1 MLFLRFFALLGLALL
16 AACAQPQPRGPVVL
30 AAASMQEALEEIAQA
45 WEADGHAAPVL
56 SFAGTSAL
64 ARQIEGGAPADVFV
78 SADGEW
84 MDELE
89 RSAFLRPGTR
99 ADIAGNSLVLVG
111 DPEHWRDANWDGR
124 ALAAMSDGARIA
136 VADTRA
142 VPAGRYARA
151 VLEAMGEWNAIEP
164 RLVPAE
170 NVRAA
175 LALVERGQ
183 AELGIV
189 YATDARASRK
199 VVTLGAFA
207 ASASEPIRYPATV
220 LGAST
225 HPDAEAFTRFL
236 RSDEA
241 RDIFAAHGFEPVS

>member
-1 MLFLRFFALLGLALL
+1 MLP
-16 AACAQPQPRGPVVL
+16 ACSQPQPRGPVVL
-30 AAASMQEALEEIAQA
+30 AASSMQEALEEIAQV
-45 WEADGHAAPVL
+45 WEADGHSAPVL

-89 RSAFLRPGTR
+89 RSALIRPGTR

-111 DPEHWRDANWDGR
+111 DPEHWRDAFWDGR
-124 ALAAMSDGARIA
+124 ALAAMSAGARIA

-142 VPAGRYARA
+142 VPAGRYARTA
-151 VLEAMGEWNAIEP
+151 LESMGEWDAVEP

-207 ASASEPIRYPATV
+207 ALPAEPIRYPAAV
-220 LGAST
+220 LAAST
-225 HPDAEAFTRFL
+225 HPDAEAFIRFL

-241 RDIFAAHGFEPVS
+241 RDILAAHGFEPVS

>member
-1 MLFLRFFALLGLALL
+1 MSFLRFFALLGLAML
-16 AACAQPQPRGPVVL
+16 AACSQPQPRGPVVL

-45 WEADGHAAPVL
+45 WEEDGHAAPVI

-89 RSAFLRPGTR
+89 RRALIRPGTR

-111 DPEHWRDANWDGR
+111 GPEHWRDAFWDGR
-124 ALAAMSDGARIA
+124 ALAAMSEGTRIA

-151 VLEAMGEWNAIEP
+151 ALEAMGEWDALEP

-207 ASASEPIRYPATV
+207 ASASEPIRYPAAV
-220 LGAST
+220 LAAST
-225 HPDAEAFTRFL
+225 HPDAEAFARFL
-236 RSDEA
+236 LSDKA
-241 RDIFAAHGFEPVS
+241 RGILAAHGFEPVT

>member
-1 MLFLRFFALLGLALL
+1 M
-16 AACAQPQPRGPVVL
+16 
-30 AAASMQEALEEIAQA
+30 EEIAQA
-45 WEADGHAAPVL
+45 WEEDGHAAPVL
-56 SFAGTSAL
+56 SFAATSAL

-89 RSAFLRPGTR
+89 RRDLVRSGSR

-111 DPEHWRDANWDGR
+111 DPEHWRDAFWDGK
-124 ALAAMSDGARIA
+124 ALAAMSEGARIA

-151 VLEAMGEWNAIEP
+151 ALEAMGEWGAVEP

-207 ASASEPIRYPATV
+207 VQPGEPIRYPAAV
-220 LGAST
+220 LAAST
-225 HPDAEAFTRFL
+225 HRDAERFTRFL
-236 RSDEA
+236 NSEKA
-241 RDIFAAHGFEPVS
+241 RAIFAAHGFEPAT

>member
-1 MLFLRFFALLGLALL
+1 MSFFRFFALLGLAML

-30 AAASMQEALEEIAQA
+30 AAASMQEALEEIARV
-45 WEADGHAAPVL
+45 WEADGHSAPVL
-56 SFAGTSAL
+56 SFAGTAAL

-89 RSAFLRPGTR
+89 RGELIRSGTR
-99 ADIAGNSLVLVG
+99 TDIAGNSLVLVG
-111 DPEHWRDANWDGR
+111 DPDHWRDAFWDGR
-124 ALAAMSDGARIA
+124 ALAAMSEGARIA

-151 VLEAMGEWNAIEP
+151 ALETMGEWDAVEP

-183 AELGIV
+183 TELGIV

-207 ASASEPIRYPATV
+207 ALSAEPIRYPAAV
-220 LGAST
+220 LAAST

-241 RDIFAAHGFEPVS
+241 RDILAAHGFEPVS